1 MRLALEQ
8 AQQAE
13 AIGEVPVGPVLVAAN
28 NELIAVGHNHP
39 ISASDPTA
47 HAEVAVLR
55 AAAQKLNNY
64 RLVDTT
70 LYVTLEPC
78 VMCIGAMV
86 HARVK
91 RLVYGATEPKAG
103 AVESAGRL
111 LETIPFNHRIEV
123 TAGILSAEC
132 ASILS
137 QFFARRRALKQT

>member
-1 MRLALEQ
+1 MRRAIEQ
-8 AQQAE
+8 ARTAE
-13 AIGEVPVGPVLVAAN
+13 SMGEVPVGAVLVDGDKQ
-28 NELIAVGHNHP
+28 LIAASHNHP
-39 ISASDPTA
+39 ISGHDPTA
-47 HAEVAVLR
+47 HAEVSVLR
-55 AAAQKLNNY
+55 QAAHKLNNY

-91 RLVYGATEPKAG
+91 RLVYGAKEPKAG

-111 LETIPFNHRIEV
+111 LETMPFNHRIEV
-123 TAGILSAEC
+123 SGGILGADC